1 MFTPLTALILI
12 KPEAISESSF
22 EYMGAPNPAGIP
34 LALIS
39 ITAPQEDPDFLTPN
53 KYFSQSLII
62 DLSGQKNGFLVITLS
77 FH

>member
-22 EYMGAPNPAGIP
+22 EYIGAPNPAGTP

-62 DLSGQKNGFLVITLS
+62 DLSGQKNGFFVITLS

>member
-39 ITAPQEDPDFLTPN
+39 ITVQHEDPDYLTN
-53 KYFSQSLII
+53 NFYCYNSSL
-62 DLSGQKNGFLVITLS
+62 LY
-77 FH
+77 

>member
-22 EYMGAPNPAGIP
+22 EYIGAPNPAGTP

-39 ITAPQEDPDFLTPN
+39 ITAPQEDPDFLTP
-53 KYFSQSLII
+53 
-62 DLSGQKNGFLVITLS
+62 
-77 FH
+77 